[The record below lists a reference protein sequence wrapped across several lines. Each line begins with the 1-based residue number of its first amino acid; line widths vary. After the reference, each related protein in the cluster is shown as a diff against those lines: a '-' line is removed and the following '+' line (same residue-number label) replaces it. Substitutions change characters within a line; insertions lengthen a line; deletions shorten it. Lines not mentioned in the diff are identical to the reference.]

1 MVTRPNGRTCRQESV
16 EKMASPRQEAW
27 CLKWR
32 SGRLLWILKPSGCT
46 LWVSSIHQM
55 IKFVP
60 MIDWQ
65 VFQIRAVLGMECWL
79 AVMRQSGF
87 SPWSRQK
94 ILWHNLAAG
103 LTEDEKSFRGQ
114 KVCPFYWHEQES
126 AQMNVKSFSVAIILS
141 ESLSSTLLRNVL
153 I

>member
-1 MVTRPNGRTCRQESV
+1 MCGQESI
-16 EKMASPRQEAW
+16 EKMESLREEARS
-27 CLKWR
+27 LKWR
-32 SGRLLWILKPSGCT
+32 SGKLLWILKQSGCA

-55 IKFVP
+55 GKFVP

-79 AVMRQSGF
+79 AVMRQSGL

-94 ILWHNLAAG
+94 MLWHNLAAG
-103 LTEDEKSFRGQ
+103 LTEDEKSFRGR
-114 KVCPFYWHEQES
+114 KVRSFYWHKQQS
-126 AQMNVKSFSVAIILS
+126 AQMNTESLSDAITLS
-141 ESLSSTLLRNVL
+141 ESLTVTLLRNIL